1 MKQNPYPVPKQYP
14 TYHLQP
20 PKKPS
25 VGRIYALL
33 DSTFVAIGLLLVFWY
48 VVLLLLSGLEFSW
61 RSIVLLLGFWF
72 TLTYLALPRMHQ
84 LFTTV
89 YIPDYFMAR
98 TKTGDGVLGDPVN
111 LALRGKEADIHAAMH
126 RANWVKADPITLRSS
141 LGIILSSLKRT
152 SYPAAPVS
160 NLYLFGRKHDFA
172 YQQEVDGNASQRH
185 HIRFWRVPEGW
196 ELPGEK
202 KVQWLAAGTY
212 DRAVGLSTLT
222 WQITH
227 KIDANTDAERD
238 YVINSVRF
246 EDPDTAVEVIEN
258 FSTAYH
264 DKNGGGDAVH
274 TDGNL
279 PILDLSGA
287 AQRAKDAGVDT
298 GQSSTLVHLDNQK
311 LDKKL
316 DKEIPPLQL
325 GFVGLAV
332 ASKLAVLLL
341 AVGLLVFVHDDPEVR
356 SALSGALGAIGI
368 TVLQVVL
375 YVLTVRRK
383 RWARLIFLII
393 ASVGAIGEMWRISL
407 ADHPGIFAYLSVGFS
422 VLVVLAL
429 SAPAVRAWVF
439 ALRRRSGVQ

>member
-1 MKQNPYPVPKQYP
+1 M
-14 TYHLQP
+14 
-20 PKKPS
+20 
-25 VGRIYALL
+25 YALI
-33 DSTFVAIGLLLVFWY
+33 DSTFVALGLLLVFWY
-48 VVLLLLSGLEFSW
+48 VVVLLLSGLEFSW
-61 RSIVLLLGFWF
+61 RSIIMLLGFWF

-111 LALRGKEADIHAAMH
+111 LALRGEEADIHAAMH

-141 LGIILSSLKRT
+141 LGIIMSSLKRT

-238 YVINSVRF
+238 YVIDSVRF
-246 EDPDTAVEVIEN
+246 EDPDTSVEVIEN

-279 PILDLSGA
+279 PILDVHGA
-287 AQRAKDAGVDT
+287 AQRAEEAGVDT
-298 GQSSTLVHLDNQK
+298 GQSSNLVHLENQK
-311 LDKKL
+311 LDEKL

-332 ASKLAVLLL
+332 ASKLVVLLI
-341 AVGLLVFVHDDPEVR
+341 AVALLGFVHDDPEVGA
-356 SALSGALGAIGI
+356 ALSGALGAIIATLIQGG
-368 TVLQVVL
+368 L

-383 RWARLIFLII
+383 RWARLVFLII
-393 ASVGAIGEMWRISL
+393 ASVGALGEMWRL
-407 ADHPGIFAYLSVGFS
+407 TMADHPSIFAYLSVGLS

>member
-1 MKQNPYPVPKQYP
+1 MKQTPYPVPKSYP

-20 PKKPS
+20 PQKPS
-25 VGRIYALL
+25 VGRMYALI
-33 DSTFVAIGLLLVFWY
+33 DSTFVALGLLLVFWY
-48 VVLLLLSGLEFSW
+48 VVVLLLSGLEFSW
-61 RSIVLLLGFWF
+61 RSIIMLLGFWF

-111 LALRGKEADIHAAMH
+111 LALRGEEADIHAAMH

-141 LGIILSSLKRT
+141 LGIIMSSLKRT

-238 YVINSVRF
+238 YVIDSVRF
-246 EDPDTAVEVIEN
+246 EDPDTSVEVIEN

-279 PILDLSGA
+279 PILDVHGA
-287 AQRAKDAGVDT
+287 AQRAEEAGVDT
-298 GQSSTLVHLDNQK
+298 GQSSNLVHLENQK
-311 LDKKL
+311 LDEKL

-332 ASKLAVLLL
+332 ASKLVVLLI
-341 AVGLLVFVHDDPEVR
+341 AVALLGFVHDDPEVGA
-356 SALSGALGAIGI
+356 ALSGALGAIIATLIQGG
-368 TVLQVVL
+368 L

-383 RWARLIFLII
+383 RWARLVFLII
-393 ASVGAIGEMWRISL
+393 ASVGALGEMWRL
-407 ADHPGIFAYLSVGFS
+407 TMADHPSIFAYLSVGLS

>member
-1 MKQNPYPVPKQYP
+1 M
-14 TYHLQP
+14 
-20 PKKPS
+20 
-25 VGRIYALL
+25 YALI

-48 VVLLLLSGLEFSW
+48 VVVLLLSGLEFSW
-61 RSIVLLLGFWF
+61 RSIIMLLGFWF

-111 LALRGKEADIHAAMH
+111 LALRGEEADIHAAMH

-141 LGIILSSLKRT
+141 LGIIMSSLKRT

-238 YVINSVRF
+238 YVIDSVRF
-246 EDPDTAVEVIEN
+246 EDPDTSVEVIEN

-279 PILDLSGA
+279 PILDVHGA
-287 AQRAKDAGVDT
+287 AQRAEEAGVDT
-298 GQSSTLVHLDNQK
+298 GQSSNLVHLENQK
-311 LDKKL
+311 LDEKL

-332 ASKLAVLLL
+332 ASKLVVLLI
-341 AVGLLVFVHDDPEVR
+341 AVALLGFVHDDPEVGA
-356 SALSGALGAIGI
+356 ALSGALGAIIATLIQGG
-368 TVLQVVL
+368 L

-393 ASVGAIGEMWRISL
+393 ASVGALGEMWRL
-407 ADHPGIFAYLSVGFS
+407 TMADHPSIFAYLSVGLS